1 MMDVAGIIKNYIR
14 QEILHNRE
22 YALEDTDNLLAAGV
36 IDLADIFRLVSY
48 VEVRFCIEVPN
59 EHVTLGNFQ
68 SIKAMTDY
76 LAQHHHVQSWSNG
89 NDGAA
94 FLSTNGR
101 GQQVDRS
108 SI

>member
-14 QEILHNRE
+14 QEILHNQE

-36 IDLADIFRLVSY
+36 INLADIFRLVSY

-68 SIKAMTDY
+68 SIKAMTEY
-76 LAQHHHVQSWSNG
+76 LTQYHQVQSRPGGSNRSVFRP
-89 NDGAA
+89 A
-94 FLSTNGR
+94 NGR
-101 GQQVDRS
+101 GQQVDRT